1 MTNDAVNVIDLLEA
15 QHREVEAL
23 FAELEQTDA
32 GKRDIVTTLAQK
44 LLAHMLV
51 EQTIVYPA
59 FAQTLEDCVHEGYE
73 EHEVAR
79 FALSRLLATRSNDA
93 TFDAKVKALKELV
106 EHHVKEEERSMFPRA
121 RKHIDAAR
129 LEALG
134 SEAKIAFDG
143 SVPSRPATLL
153 RRAEKV
159 ALLKRAS

>member
-44 LLAHMLV
+44 LLAHMLI

-59 FAQTLEDCVHEGYE
+59 FAKAVEDSVHEGYE

-79 FALSRLLATRSNDA
+79 FALSRVLGTRSNDA
-93 TFDAKVKALKELV
+93 TFEAKVKALKELI
-106 EHHVKEEERSMFPRA
+106 EHHVKEEESTMFPKA
-121 RKHIDAAR
+121 RK
-129 LEALG
+129 ALG
-134 SEAKIAFDG
+134 ETRLREIGAEAAEAFERAV
-143 SVPSRPATLL
+143 SSRPATLL

-159 ALLKRAS
+159 ALLKQAS